1 SRRSLIG
8 GTMPAV
14 ANARERIDRTV
25 PVLDERYRRLSR
37 REREVGALV
46 VFGMSRREIA
56 DELNISPRTVDTHK
70 LHVLAKLECAN
81 DVALVR
87 WAFVASAAPLATE
100 AFAGAVEAAEIVD
113 GFVSWHLECA
123 CDWRSVST
131 PRPLE

>member
-1 SRRSLIG
+1 
-8 GTMPAV
+8 MPAV

-81 DVALVR
+81 DVALVWR
-87 WAFVASAAPLATE
+87 AF
-100 AFAGAVEAAEIVD
+100 EIGWVK
-113 GFVSWHLECA
+113 
-123 CDWRSVST
+123 
-131 PRPLE
+131 